1 MSRPVAIPVGS
12 TLVLD
17 VVCQRYDLVF
27 AGCSEHKIT
36 RNYSRVIFSSGRM
49 IWTKFMGPYRPCE
62 GSKCK
67 LHEHVH
73 CRNKKWEGEAEVF
86 WCKHPFVV
94 QRKQRSKDKPK
105 TLQSAFVDLFQ
116 GSTLATYQDAMNVKF
131 MSAFRHHLRF
141 FSSTVA
147 RCTSPVKPSASPSSS
162 LWLCVNVSES

>member
-49 IWTKFMGPYRPCE
+49 IWAKFMGPYRPCE

-116 GSTLATYQDAMNVKF
+116 RKYTCNIPGCNERQVYERVPPPPPFLLLHRGKV
-131 MSAFRHHLRF
+131 H
-141 FSSTVA
+141 VA
-147 RCTSPVKPSASPSSS
+147 RKALSIS
-162 LWLCVNVSES
+162 LFVVMAVC